1 MLLQIGLFLLQ
12 SISHLVVAS
21 FLLRFYAFL
30 FRINISSNSAGLG
43 QFLFAVTDWAVL
55 PLRSFLPRLSRIDLS
70 SLLPALAILLLLSLV
85 KSWVMTR
92 QIDLSHVSY
101 LFIFD
106 TLSLIIT
113 LLTVMLIIQAVLSW
127 IQPQSHVHYF
137 LHQLSDPLLRPIR
150 NVMPLIGG
158 IDLSPLVALLILQV
172 LSMVIHSYK
181 F

>member
-1 MLLQIGLFLLQ
+1 
-12 SISHLVVAS
+12 
-21 FLLRFYAFL
+21 
-30 FRINISSNSAGLG
+30 
-43 QFLFAVTDWAVL
+43 VTDWAVL

-127 IQPQSHVHYF
+127 IQPQSHVQYF

-150 NVMPLIGG
+150 NFMPLIGG
-158 IDLSPLVALLILQV
+158 IDVSPLVALLILQV

>member
-70 SLLPALAILLLLSLV
+70 SLLPALAISLLLSLV

-106 TLSLIIT
+106 TLSLII
-113 LLTVMLIIQAVLSW
+113 IQAVLSW
-127 IQPQSHVHYF
+127 IQPQSHVQYF

-150 NVMPLIGG
+150 NFMPLIGG

>member
-1 MLLQIGLFLLQ
+1 
-12 SISHLVVAS
+12 
-21 FLLRFYAFL
+21 
-30 FRINISSNSAGLG
+30 LG

-127 IQPQSHVHYF
+127 IQPQSHVQYF

-150 NVMPLIGG
+150 NFMPLIGG

>member
-12 SISHLVVAS
+12 TISHLVVAS
-21 FLLRFYAFL
+21 FLIRFYAFL
-30 FRINISSNSAGLG
+30 CRIHLGSNHAGLG
-43 QFLFAVTDWAVL
+43 QFLFAMTDWAVL
-55 PLRSFLPRLSRIDLS
+55 PLRKILPRSSRVDLA

-85 KSWVMTR
+85 KSLAMTR
-92 QIDLSHVSY
+92 QIDMSHVVH

-106 TLSLIIT
+106 TFSLIIT
-113 LLTVMLIIQAVLSW
+113 LLTVLLIIQAVLSW
-127 IQPQSHVHYF
+127 IQPQSPVQYV

-150 NVMPLIGG
+150 KFMPLIGG

-172 LSMVIHSYK
+172 LSMVIHSFK

>member
-1 MLLQIGLFLLQ
+1 
-12 SISHLVVAS
+12 
-21 FLLRFYAFL
+21 
-30 FRINISSNSAGLG
+30 LG

-127 IQPQSHVHYF
+127 IQPQSHVQYF

-150 NVMPLIGG
+150 NFMPLIGG
-158 IDLSPLVALLILQV
+158 IDVSPLVALLILQV

>member
-1 MLLQIGLFLLQ
+1 
-12 SISHLVVAS
+12 
-21 FLLRFYAFL
+21 
-30 FRINISSNSAGLG
+30 
-43 QFLFAVTDWAVL
+43 
-55 PLRSFLPRLSRIDLS
+55 
-70 SLLPALAILLLLSLV
+70 
-85 KSWVMTR
+85 MTR

-127 IQPQSHVHYF
+127 IQPQSHVQYF

-150 NVMPLIGG
+150 NFMPLIGG
-158 IDLSPLVALLILQV
+158 IDVSPLVALLILQV